1 MPTARS
7 LLVALRIA
15 LWCGAGVVLLAGS
28 VAGAATVSGLYRATV
43 PATGGDE
50 AARAQAFQQA
60 MRIVLVRVT
69 GRRDAANA
77 PGIAGLIE
85 QAGRHVQM
93 LRPVAGGQ
101 LDVAF
106 DGTAIENAIA
116 AAGLPY
122 WSAERPLTL
131 VWLAVD
137 RGNGQ
142 RGIVTATTQS
152 DERRA
157 VELVAQQRG
166 VPITWPTLAAG
177 DDPLQRYAQI
187 ASGSTAALAAE
198 AGRHGYAGVLIG
210 RAVTQPG
217 GVVVVNW
224 SLHGAGLTA
233 QTVGGLAD
241 GPHLAAD
248 RYAGAFASVA
258 AAQRSQIRVTVTG
271 IDNLAAYAGAARAL
285 DAAEGVRSVQV
296 VEAAGDR
303 VVFQLAAR
311 GDEATLERAIGA
323 RRVLVPVADG
333 GDGLSFQY
341 RP

>member
-1 MPTARS
+1 MATARS
-7 LLVALRIA
+7 LLVALRLV
-15 LWCGAGVVLLAGS
+15 LWCGTGVLLCAGP
-28 VAGAATVSGLYRATV
+28 VASAATVNGLYRATV
-43 PATGGDE
+43 PVTGGDE
-50 AARAQAFQQA
+50 TARAQAFQQA
-60 MRIVLVRVT
+60 MRIVIVRVT
-69 GRRDAANA
+69 GQRDAANV
-77 PGIAGLIE
+77 PGVAGLIE
-85 QAGRHVQM
+85 QAGRHVEL

-142 RGIVTATTQS
+142 RGIVTAATQS

-166 VPITWPTLAAG
+166 VPIAWPTLAAG

-187 ASGSTAALAAE
+187 VSGSTAALAAE
-198 AGRHGYAGVLIG
+198 AGRLGYTGVLIG
-210 RAVTQPG
+210 RAVTRPG

-224 SLHGAGLTA
+224 SLQGAGVTA
-233 QTVGGLAD
+233 QAVGGLAD

-258 AAQRSQIRVTVTG
+258 AAQRSQVLVTVTG
-271 IDNLAAYAGAARAL
+271 IDGLAAYAGVAQAL
-285 DAAEGVRSVQV
+285 DAAEGVRSVQL
-296 VEAAGDR
+296 VEAAADR

-311 GDEATLERAIGA
+311 GDTATLARAIGA

-333 GDGLSFQY
+333 GGELSFHY

>member
-1 MPTARS
+1 MPIARP
-7 LLVALRIA
+7 LLLALRIA
-15 LWCGAGVVLLAGS
+15 LCCGAGFLLLGGFPAR
-28 VAGAATVSGLYRATV
+28 AATVSGLYRATV
-43 PATGGDE
+43 PASGSDE

-60 MRIVLVRVT
+60 MRIVIVRAT
-69 GRRDAANA
+69 GRRDAADA
-77 PGIAGLIE
+77 PGIAELIA
-85 QAGRHVQM
+85 QAGRHVQT

-122 WSAERPLTL
+122 WSAERPQTL

-166 VPITWPTLAAG
+166 VPIAWPALAAG
-177 DDPLQRYAQI
+177 DDPLRRYTQI
-187 ASGSTAALAAE
+187 ASGSTAGLATE
-198 AGRHGYAGVLIG
+198 AGRLGYEGVLIG

-217 GVVVVNW
+217 GNVVVNW
-224 SLHGAGLTA
+224 SLQGAGLAA

-248 RYAGAFASVA
+248 RYAGAFASIA
-258 AAQRSQIRVTVTG
+258 AAKSGELLVTVTG
-271 IDNLAAYAGAARAL
+271 IDGLSTYAGAMRAL
-285 DAAEGVRSVQV
+285 DAAEGVRSVQL

-303 VVFQLAAR
+303 VVFRLAAR
-311 GDEATLERAIGA
+311 GDAATLARAIGA
-323 RRVLVPVADG
+323 RRDLVPVADG
-333 GDGLSFQY
+333 GGLSYQY